1 VSQFPSSKRP
11 VQTSSAV
18 SLSYLLIETEA
29 FQSAQDAQ
37 ARVFANGVQK
47 CVALITVQARNSNGE
62 VVTLQDDLN
71 INVVPYTSATGNW
84 VSSSTPAAAGILPFP
99 EQMIASADIERFP
112 GAPASRP
119 ESYQQFRRYISYK
132 DIPDGSVIQ
141 FAARVKLPNVEYTS
155 NQRDVPY
162 GGAGQNGR
170 FNSSIRLKSVK
181 SPAYASYNGGLV
193 VTEPAEVF
201 SGLIEGYTAKVEN
214 LYLSLRYPGTSTP
227 VNIHSSSSTAA
238 ASSLHENKATAFGDS
253 GSSTAKKNVPATN
266 QIGRAMNQALS
277 TIRQPR
283 AGAIAL
289 AVAMYSRITEFFT
302 ARQTSHYTNGMDVYG
317 NPLRFAVTL
326 TSDRPLR
333 DPWVYQMSIEWD
345 GASLPN
351 AKPPLS
357 SWLTKLTTAVSSP
370 SNRVYPNGRQQMEV
384 TVVIEPLSSQ
394 TIKPE
399 ELASVKLMVRDA
411 HGQFSPLPESDS
423 AGTPWFFSHAR
434 NEYLEYPGGRNTS
447 SAINPSAV
455 YTRKFYVSADT
466 GSAGSME
473 ALYAGITR
481 HTEEGEY
488 DYVTDGSES
497 GFSSS
502 VEVRTAEI
510 PVFQVPGNYTFERT
524 LTAGDGNSD
533 IFTWQYS
540 LAGAGVQQPT
550 VGFVSA
556 NMEPSGMIQWDDRD
570 SSVTRA
576 SHVGYS
582 SPGGI
587 AFQYNT
593 AIQLGSA
600 FKPVEQVKNPKA
612 GHVTLVLQ
620 GGNNIPYHSA
630 SAIEHN
636 GPCVLNA
643 VDVYG
648 NNHRLGIS
656 FKDSTVQGRHEL
668 VLS

>member
-1 VSQFPSSKRP
+1 MSESSCLR
-11 VQTSSAV
+11 TGAASI
-18 SLSYLLIETEA
+18 SYLLIETEA
-29 FQSAQDAQ
+29 FQGVQDAQ

-62 VVTLQDDLN
+62 VVTLPDDLN

-84 VSSSTPAAAGILPFP
+84 VSNSTPAAAGILPFP
-99 EQMIASADIERFP
+99 EQLIASGDIENSP
-112 GAPASRP
+112 GAPASLP
-119 ESYQQFRRYISYK
+119 ESYQQFRRYISFK

-141 FAARVKLPNVEYTS
+141 FAARVKLPSVEYIS

-170 FNSSIRLKSVK
+170 YNSSIRLKSVK

-201 SGLIEGYTAKVEN
+201 SGLIDERTAKVQN
-214 LYLSLRYPGTSTP
+214 RYLSLRYPGTSTS

-238 ASSLHENKATAFGDS
+238 ASSLHDNKATAFGDP

-266 QIGRAMNQALS
+266 KTGRAMNQALS

-289 AVAMYSRITEFFT
+289 AVAMDSLITEFFT

-326 TSDRPLR
+326 TSVHPLR
-333 DPWVYQMSIEWD
+333 NPWEYQISIEWD
-345 GASLPN
+345 GTSLPT

-411 HGQFSPLPESDS
+411 NGQFSPLPESDS
-423 AGTPWFFSHAR
+423 AGTAWFFSHSR
-434 NEYLEYPGGRNTS
+434 NEYLEYPGARKTS
-447 SAINPSAV
+447 SVIKRKAV
-455 YTRKFYVSADT
+455 YTRKFYVM
-466 GSAGSME
+466 AGSTIAAGRME
-473 ALYAGITR
+473 TLYAGITR
-481 HTEEGEY
+481 HTQEGHY
-488 DYVTDGSES
+488 DYITDGSES

-524 LTAGDGNSD
+524 LTAGDGSSD

-556 NMEPSGMIQWDDRD
+556 SMEPSGMIQWDDKD

-582 SPGGI
+582 SPGGTV
-587 AFQYNT
+587 FQYNT

-600 FKPVEQVKNPKA
+600 FEPVKQVKNPKT